1 MYNVNWIIKLTKRK
15 QYWVTHS
22 WCHNKRSVPQI
33 LSTEL
38 AMLLWEIFGTNAEKK
53 ITFLFIH
60 GYVSNKDKSC
70 KIENLSVWT
79 TVSCFFLVFFS
90 WKRKKVLSN
99 IFSFFLEKTGKNS
112 FNIWLPML
120 KKCRFQAKCPFAIA
134 MAIDSSPYRMRTLN
148 EIYEFILMRFLY
160 FRRNQQKLLNY
171 IRHNLSLNDCF
182 IKVPR
187 NYFGTPLASQERE
200 TTGPCITDQETSLEV
215 EAFCAPQRR
224 DWNAALRRSPT
235 NLLLCAK
242 WTPVT
247 ISISSLTEWTNTF
260 GASFKCSP
268 PPARAPWRD
277 SYDFELHHREEVSIS
292 GVLVKS

>member
-1 MYNVNWIIKLTKRK
+1 M
-15 QYWVTHS
+15 QS
-22 WCHNKRSVPQI
+22 RSKPY
-33 LSTEL
+33 LSE
-38 AMLLWEIFGTNAEKK
+38 EVKPP
-53 ITFLFIH
+53 FLYIA
-60 GYVSNKDKSC
+60 
-70 KIENLSVWT
+70 L
-79 TVSCFFLVFFS
+79 
-90 WKRKKVLSN
+90 
-99 IFSFFLEKTGKNS
+99 
-112 FNIWLPML
+112 
-120 KKCRFQAKCPFAIA
+120 IA

-148 EIYEFILMRFLY
+148 EIYEFILMRFPY

-200 TTGPCITDQETSLEV
+200 TTGPCIPDQETSLEV

-247 ISISSLTEWTNTF
+247 FLISSLTEWTNTF
-260 GASFKCSP
+260 GASFKCSLP
-268 PPARAPWRD
+268 RRH
-277 SYDFELHHREEVSIS
+277 S
-292 GVLVKS
+292 

>member
-1 MYNVNWIIKLTKRK
+1 
-15 QYWVTHS
+15 
-22 WCHNKRSVPQI
+22 
-33 LSTEL
+33 
-38 AMLLWEIFGTNAEKK
+38 
-53 ITFLFIH
+53 
-60 GYVSNKDKSC
+60 
-70 KIENLSVWT
+70 
-79 TVSCFFLVFFS
+79 
-90 WKRKKVLSN
+90 
-99 IFSFFLEKTGKNS
+99 
-112 FNIWLPML
+112 
-120 KKCRFQAKCPFAIA
+120 

-148 EIYEFILMRFLY
+148 EIYEFIMMRFPY
-160 FRRNQQKLLNY
+160 FRRNQQKWQNS

-247 ISISSLTEWTNTF
+247 ISISSLTEGRRGLNREKLLDIPICFRRITF
-260 GASFKCSP
+260 ITPRKP
-268 PPARAPWRD
+268 IARTEHVTWKHW
-277 SYDFELHHREEVSIS
+277 F
-292 GVLVKS
+292 

>member
-1 MYNVNWIIKLTKRK
+1 MPWSKGLLVDYSKSLLSVVYNVNWIIKLTKRK

-38 AMLLWEIFGTNAEKK
+38 AMLLWEIFGTNAENK
-53 ITFLFIH
+53 ITFLLIH

-120 KKCRFQAKCPFAIA
+120 KKCRFQAKCPFFISFRFRPKVQEDIIA
-134 MAIDSSPYRMRTLN
+134 SLWWKYGATKV
-148 EIYEFILMRFLY
+148 
-160 FRRNQQKLLNY
+160 RN
-171 IRHNLSLNDCF
+171 F
-182 IKVPR
+182 
-187 NYFGTPLASQERE
+187 
-200 TTGPCITDQETSLEV
+200 
-215 EAFCAPQRR
+215 
-224 DWNAALRRSPT
+224 
-235 NLLLCAK
+235 
-242 WTPVT
+242 
-247 ISISSLTEWTNTF
+247 
-260 GASFKCSP
+260 
-268 PPARAPWRD
+268 
-277 SYDFELHHREEVSIS
+277 
-292 GVLVKS
+292 